1 MKTRKS
7 FWYRTS
13 ALSTVLYHSTISLRR
28 VVRSTAWESFA
39 GDIRRAPLSL
49 LGSMLIAHPPWI
61 VSQIIFDL
69 SDSRSPL
76 ADPAVPA
83 RRRERGKSPET
94 RPDVPKRKALMLTYR
109 RW

>member
-28 VVRSTAWESFA
+28 VVRRTAWESFA

-49 LGSMLIAHPPWI
+49 ADSVLIAHPPGVI
-61 VSQIIFDL
+61 SQNTFDL
-69 SDSRSPL
+69 RNSNSPL
-76 ADPAVPA
+76 ADPAVIRAPA
-83 RRRERGKSPET
+83 RNFESPRHGEHE
-94 RPDVPKRKALMLTYR
+94 PQAQALKLI
-109 RW
+109 